1 MLSILIESINIDMM
15 NPQTNSAQ
23 AYLTA
28 KEAAAELNIELPT
41 LYAYVSRGL
50 IRSEA
55 RSGHRS
61 RLYRAED
68 VQALAQKKAPAESG
82 ERASDR
88 ALHWGLPVLD
98 SAITLITDDALY
110 YRGRDVARLA
120 ADATLESVAALI
132 WQCGERNPFA
142 APAPVVPDGFGSG
155 CQAAKALRPI
165 DLLQAMLP
173 IVAVADRRAFDKT
186 PNGITHTGA
195 RIMRWMAALISGA
208 PPQDR
213 PAHQILAESWSVPE
227 TSAALLRAAM
237 VLCADHELNVSTFTV
252 RCVASAGASPYG
264 AVIAGLAALAGPRH
278 GGMTERAEVLLDALL
293 NSTDHERAVAD
304 LVRRGDDP
312 AGFGHPLYPN
322 GDPRA
327 RCLLELMIHAFP
339 SDPVLKSALSIADMI
354 AEQSGKAPTYDFA
367 LALLSR
373 RLDLPTGAA
382 LSLFA
387 VGRTVGWIGHFLEQ
401 HAGHRLIRPR
411 ARYTGVHP

>member
-1 MLSILIESINIDMM
+1 MVTPPSRL
-15 NPQTNSAQ
+15 PQ
-23 AYLTA
+23 AYLSA
-28 KEAAAELNIELPT
+28 KEAAAELGIELPT

-68 VQALAQKKAPAESG
+68 VHALARKKAPAESG

-98 SAITLITDDALY
+98 SAIALITDDALY

-120 ADATLESVAALI
+120 AEATLETVAVLI
-132 WQCGERNPFA
+132 WQSGERNPFA
-142 APAPVVPDGFGSG
+142 AAAPAAPEGFERSREAVSGLRPVDRCQALLPILAAADRQAFNKTPDGI
-155 CQAAKALRPI
+155 A
-165 DLLQAMLP
+165 
-173 IVAVADRRAFDKT
+173 
-186 PNGITHTGA
+186 HTGA
-195 RIMRWMAALISGA
+195 RIMRWMTALIGGA
-208 PPQDR
+208 PPEDR
-213 PAHQILAESWSVPE
+213 ASHLVLAEAWSVPDAH
-227 TSAALLRAAM
+227 AALLRAAM

-264 AVIAGLAALAGPRH
+264 AVSAGLAALAGPRH
-278 GGMTERAEVLLDALL
+278 GGMTERAEALL
-293 NSTDHERAVAD
+293 ESLLISADPERAIAD
-304 LVRRGDDP
+304 MVRRGDDP

-327 RCLLELMIHAFP
+327 LCLLGLMDHAFQG
-339 SDPVLKSALSIADMI
+339 DPIVRSALSIADMI
-354 AEQSGKAPTYDFA
+354 AEQSGRSPTCDFA
-367 LALLSR
+367 LALLAR
-373 RLDLPTGAA
+373 RLDLPAGAA

-387 VGRTVGWIGHFLEQ
+387 VGRAVGWIGHVLEQ
-401 HAGHRLIRPR
+401 YAGQRLIRPR